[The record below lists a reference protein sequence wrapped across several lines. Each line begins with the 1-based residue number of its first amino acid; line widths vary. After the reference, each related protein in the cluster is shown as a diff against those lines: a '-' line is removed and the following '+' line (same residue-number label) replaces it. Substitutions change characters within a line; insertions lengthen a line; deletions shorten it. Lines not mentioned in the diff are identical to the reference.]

1 MFAAENHYSTE
12 ADLQQLRLQEDENL
26 FVLGLQELLKV
37 RGRGSLP
44 RLGNAVLWIQIQYI
58 EFGSG
63 SRSLVQFG
71 SGSRVIFFINLKE
84 TNKIKK
90 VWRKKIP

>member
-37 RGRGSLP
+37 RGEGESAETGECSVVDPNTLNLDPDPGVWSNLDPDPGLFYQFER
-44 RLGNAVLWIQIQYI
+44 
-58 EFGSG
+58 EFFFF
-63 SRSLVQFG
+63 RFG
-71 SGSRVIFFINLKE
+71 GKRNYF
-84 TNKIKK
+84 
-90 VWRKKIP
+90 